1 MQSLGHC
8 CGHCRNQASES
19 KPAPNLYHPRI
30 ECRNPR
36 VGTCTNQTSPA
47 TNSCNEAVKALGGP
61 LWHFASLFR
70 SLRPDYAWFT
80 KGTCYNWK
88 WNRLVICRQA
98 AAPATPSIISSNSSE
113 CCTSLVP
120 ATAGS
125 CMHLSVLNSG
135 IDNLKATCTKQQTQQ
150 TFCTSQQPAS
160 SHQER
165 LVHERVF
172 PLVRV
177 VHLMCY
183 PAGSDPHIESRI
195 SSTMWC
201 YDLLS
206 NTLNTPACLN
216 RICNHPKAK
225 LLNLNP

>member
-98 AAPATPSIISSNSSE
+98 AAPATLSIISSNSSE

-135 IDNLKATCTKQQTQQ
+135 IDNLKATCTKQQT
-150 TFCTSQQPAS
+150 
-160 SHQER
+160 H
-165 LVHERVF
+165 
-172 PLVRV
+172 
-177 VHLMCY
+177 
-183 PAGSDPHIESRI
+183 
-195 SSTMWC
+195 
-201 YDLLS
+201 
-206 NTLNTPACLN
+206 
-216 RICNHPKAK
+216 
-225 LLNLNP
+225 